1 MVNISVVM
9 PTYNTSVPI
18 LKEAVESILA
28 QTFRD
33 FEFIIIDDCSTDDD
47 TCSYLQSLSDERIRI
62 IRNPFNLGVT
72 KSLNIGLSAARGK
85 YIARMDSDDI
95 ALPMRFEKQFAFMED
110 HPDVIMCGTNV
121 EFFGDRSLVT
131 HGRITD
137 MEEYRIKLLYFS
149 PGPMH
154 PTVFFNRELLR
165 KYNVSY
171 DETLQYAQDYGIY
184 SDISK
189 CGRMYVL
196 EDVLLRYRFHS
207 SQVSKVHREKQNAC
221 SMLVQEKILK
231 ELLGEFTKEELIR
244 HNRYSS
250 RDCKIDKGMIEWYR
264 HLIEVNDRVGL
275 YDRKK
280 FKRCT
285 YDVAVRR
292 KIYASFDQNMS
303 YIDKIALFFRYLPF
317 PYSVKGAA
325 GKIFNNAIRTIR
337 NDFD

>member
-1 MVNISVVM
+1 MISISVVM
-9 PTYNTSVPI
+9 PTFNTSVPI
-18 LKEAVESILA
+18 LKESVESILA
-28 QTFRD
+28 QTFKD
-33 FEFIIIDDCSTDDD
+33 FEFIIIDDCSTNDDS
-47 TCSYLQSLSDERIRI
+47 CSYLQSLSDERIRI
-62 IRNPFNLGVT
+62 MRNPTNLGIT
-72 KSLNIGLSAARGK
+72 KSLNIGLRAARGK

-95 ALPMRFEKQFAFMED
+95 ALPMRFEKQFAFMES
-110 HPDVIMCGTNV
+110 HPDVIACGANV
-121 EFFGDRSLVT
+121 EFFGDRSLIT
-131 HGRITD
+131 YDRIAD

-165 KYNVSY
+165 RYEISY

-189 CGRMYVL
+189 CGRMYIL

-207 SQVSKVHREKQNAC
+207 SQVSKVHREKQNSC
-221 SMLVQEKILK
+221 SMYVQKKILT
-231 ELLGEFTKEELIR
+231 ELLGEITEEELIR
-244 HNRYSS
+244 HNRYSA
-250 RDCKIDKGMIEWYR
+250 RDCKIDKEMIEWYC

-292 KIYASFDQNMS
+292 KIYDSFDQDMP
-303 YIDKIALFFRYLPF
+303 YISKIALFFKYLPF

-325 GKIFNNAIRTIR
+325 EKIYNNAIRTIKK
-337 NDFD
+337 